1 MFVEATLGS
10 QLTSSAEREPDL
22 ATIVLNELDCSVP
35 ALLCSAPGYDA
46 SGRVDD
52 LATQNN
58 QLLSSVAIGSA
69 EGFRQ
74 ATDAINSAVR
84 LGRYDIYIN
93 HFYSINIKYIL
104 IYIIFTI
111 LDGCC

>member
-1 MFVEATLGS
+1 
-10 QLTSSAEREPDL
+10 
-22 ATIVLNELDCSVP
+22 P

-52 LATQNN
+52 LATQHN

-84 LGRYDIYIN
+84 LGRWVLLKN
-93 HFYSINIKYIL
+93 VHLAPQWLVQLEKKLHSL
-104 IYIIFTI
+104 Q
-111 LDGCC
+111 

>member
-1 MFVEATLGS
+1 VIASANLFVEATLGT

-22 ATIVLNELDCSVP
+22 ATIVLNELDCTVP

-52 LATQNN
+52 LATQHN

-74 ATDAINSAVR
+74 ATEAINSAVR
-84 LGRYDIYIN
+84 LGRYA
-93 HFYSINIKYIL
+93 
-104 IYIIFTI
+104 T
-111 LDGCC
+111 

>member
-1 MFVEATLGS
+1 MGT

-52 LATQNN
+52 LAAQHN

-84 LGRYDIYIN
+84 LGRYVLYQICVHRQNFLYIYL
-93 HFYSINIKYIL
+93 YYIT
-104 IYIIFTI
+104 YIF
-111 LDGCC
+111 LVGYC

>member
-1 MFVEATLGS
+1 MFVEAALGS

-52 LATQNN
+52 LATQHN

-84 LGRYDIYIN
+84 HGRYVAQQFTSFDHNIN
-93 HFYSINIKYIL
+93 FMSRIQL
-104 IYIIFTI
+104 LVIF
-111 LDGCC
+111 

>member
-1 MFVEATLGS
+1 M
-10 QLTSSAEREPDL
+10 
-22 ATIVLNELDCSVP
+22 
-35 ALLCSAPGYDA
+35 CSAPGYDA

-52 LATQNN
+52 LATQHN

-84 LGRYDIYIN
+84 LGRYVRYWIAYNIIYFN
-93 HFYSINIKYIL
+93 HFCYVEILYI
-104 IYIIFTI
+104 YFI
-111 LDGCC
+111 LSF